1 MGDDPRYERLRMVRD
16 LEEKRGIEDPRVLE
30 AMRRIPRHLFVNPHF
45 RAKAYGNYRLP
56 SEQEQTISQPYIV
69 AKTTELL
76 QLAPEHSVL
85 EIGTGTGYQT
95 AVLSLLCRWVFS
107 IERVAALAA
116 SAIERLRRL
125 KIENAKVQIFDG
137 TLGWGEAGPFDRIVV
152 TAATPTVPQP
162 LLDQLRIGGRLVIP
176 EGERE
181 SQNLVVYT
189 RGAQDFERHVG
200 EKVEFVPLIG
210 RHGWPS

>member
-1 MGDDPRYERLRMVRD
+1 LGDDPRYERLRMVRD
-16 LEEKRGIEDPRVLE
+16 LAEKRGISDPEVLE

-56 SEQEQTISQPYIV
+56 SQEEQTISQPYIV
-69 AKTTELL
+69 ARTTELL
-76 QLAPEHSVL
+76 QLKPEHSVL

-107 IERVAALAA
+107 IERVASLAA
-116 SAIERLRRL
+116 SAIDRLRRL
-125 KIENAKVQIFDG
+125 NLENAKVQIFDG

-152 TAATPTVPQP
+152 TASTPSVPQP
-162 LLDQLRIGGRLVIP
+162 LLDQLRPEGRLVIP

-181 SQNLVVYT
+181 SQNLIVYT
-189 RGAQDFERHVG
+189 RAPHGFEREVG